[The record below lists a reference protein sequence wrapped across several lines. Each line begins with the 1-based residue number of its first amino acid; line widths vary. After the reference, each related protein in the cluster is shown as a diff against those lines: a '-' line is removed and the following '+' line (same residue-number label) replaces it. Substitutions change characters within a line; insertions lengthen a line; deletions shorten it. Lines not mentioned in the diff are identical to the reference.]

1 MRALVLTCCL
11 LLPIM
16 GFCSS
21 ESEGRVIH
29 CATSEEVRAAL
40 KEVGPGD
47 TIMLEGGKTYETD
60 RTFKLRASGIEES
73 PIRFT
78 SQDPDG
84 QGRFAVITTVDG
96 RKEPSLVA
104 VQVAGSWWVISQIE
118 ISGSRVPLAD
128 GYWDTNGF
136 QLGIYL
142 LGAGSHHNVVE
153 DVHIHDTHNAA
164 IAMRDESHHNTFR
177 RMNIHHI
184 GEWLHEDYNAHEGE
198 GFYLGSSKSFTEEG
212 NKALVH
218 DILIED
224 STIGPGLL
232 GQFVDIKYAASAV
245 TVRNN
250 IFHCGEKSWN
260 EEVVSVSGYAN
271 RIENNRFAGS
281 NPQLTRYIRV
291 FHKKTDGPVRVDYKG
306 QSGIAAPTGFDNI
319 IVNNRFYTDDP
330 SITVLDND
338 LKGAGRAT
346 LTLANNPFLPLAEWK
361 NEANINP
368 D

>member
-1 MRALVLTCCL
+1 MKAFVLTCCL
-11 LLPIM
+11 LLPII
-16 GFCSS
+16 GYCSS
-21 ESEGRVIH
+21 TGEGRVIH
-29 CATSEEVRAAL
+29 CTTSAEVRKAL

-60 RTFKLRASGIEES
+60 RTFKLRADGKADS

-78 SQDPDG
+78 SQDPAGLD
-84 QGRFAVITTVDG
+84 RLAVISTVG
-96 RKEPSLVA
+96 GKKEPSLVA
-104 VQVAGSWWVISQIE
+104 VQVTGSWWVISQIE

-142 LGAGSHHNVVE
+142 LGAGSHHNMVE

-164 IAMRDESHHNTFR
+164 VAVRDDSHHNTFR

-184 GEWLHEDYNAHEGE
+184 GEWLDEDYNAHEGE
-198 GFYLGSSKSFTEEG
+198 GFYLGSSKSFAEEG
-212 NKALVH
+212 NKARVH

-232 GQFVDIKYAASAV
+232 GQYVDIKYAASAV

-250 IFHCGEKSWN
+250 VFHCGEKSYN
-260 EEVVSVSGYAN
+260 EEIIKLAGYGN
-271 RIENNRFAGS
+271 RIENNRFVGDS
-281 NPQLTRYIRV
+281 PGLTRYVHV
-291 FHKKTDGPVRVDYKG
+291 FNKKTVDSVSVEYQGEKN
-306 QSGIAAPTGFDNI
+306 IPAPTGRDNA
-319 IVNNRFYTDDP
+319 IVNNDFYTGRP
-330 SITVLDND
+330 ELRAVESD
-338 LKGAGRAT
+338 LRDSDHAT
-346 LTLANNPFLPLAEWK
+346 LVLENNRILPLTDWV
-361 NEANINP
+361 